1 MTWEWNKLFDWNK
14 KHQSSYLIALSMKNL
29 KGRLQMSDI
38 RYNYYATTLM
48 HWQYPNKSYKKCK
61 TECVPIPLY
70 VSMEAY
76 QTSLS
81 GELPL

>member
-1 MTWEWNKLFDWNK
+1 
-14 KHQSSYLIALSMKNL
+14 MKNL

-38 RYNYYATTLM
+38 RYKYHATTLM

-61 TECVPIPLY
+61 TEAVPVPLY
-70 VSMEAY
+70 VSKETW

-81 GELPL
+81 GELAL